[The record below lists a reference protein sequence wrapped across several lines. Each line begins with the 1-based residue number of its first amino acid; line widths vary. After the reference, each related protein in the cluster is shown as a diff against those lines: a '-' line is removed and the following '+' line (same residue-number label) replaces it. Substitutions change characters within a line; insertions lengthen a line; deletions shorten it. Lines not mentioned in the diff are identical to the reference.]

1 MEASLAV
8 VLISPLSQQD
18 LTTQDT
24 SRLIGFRIDLCERVT
39 LQQGQ
44 GHHKGITRHGTTCS
58 YPRGERPTRVTA
70 IVTSER

>member
-24 SRLIGFRIDLCERVT
+24 SRLIGFRIDLCEKSRA
-39 LQQGQ
+39 
-44 GHHKGITRHGTTCS
+44 KGTTRAS
-58 YPRGERPTRVTA
+58 QGTERRAAILAARGRPVSLQSLVRGD
-70 IVTSER
+70 